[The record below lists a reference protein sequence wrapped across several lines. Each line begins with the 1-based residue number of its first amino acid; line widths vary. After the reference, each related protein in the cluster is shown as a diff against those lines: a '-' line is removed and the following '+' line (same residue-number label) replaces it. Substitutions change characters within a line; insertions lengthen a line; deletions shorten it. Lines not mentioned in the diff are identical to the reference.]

1 MDKIIKLQNLLF
13 PKQDL
18 EQHWWMFYRGDKFS
32 HNVLE
37 SAYCLEEEEHAE
49 FFTYFNAFSIEK
61 WKLYTNIK
69 QPALRLTARG
79 KFGIQLFGH
88 YMNGNAIEKEVISE
102 NYYE

>member
-18 EQHWWMFYRGDKFS
+18 EQHWWMFYRGDKFT
-32 HNVLE
+32 HHVHE
-37 SAYCLEEEEHAE
+37 SAYCLKEDEHAE

-69 QPALRLTARG
+69 QPLLRMTVKG

-88 YMNGNAIEKEVISE
+88 YMNGNAIEKELFQKVIMS
-102 NYYE
+102 

>member
-61 WKLYTNIK
+61 WKLYTKNMKCWQPEIRK
-69 QPALRLTARG
+69 Q
-79 KFGIQLFGH
+79 
-88 YMNGNAIEKEVISE
+88 N
-102 NYYE
+102 

>member
-49 FFTYFNAFSIEK
+49 FLHTLMRFQLKMEVVYKYKTASPAVDCAGKVWHPVVWSLYE
-61 WKLYTNIK
+61 WKCN
-69 QPALRLTARG
+69 
-79 KFGIQLFGH
+79 
-88 YMNGNAIEKEVISE
+88 
-102 NYYE
+102 